1 MFTLLR
7 GRLLF
12 VPVTLAI
19 FAASEGTEARRYSS
33 ASLPEFHSITG
44 ASSRK
49 GATTVDPPSGRLR
62 IPNAALESV
71 KWSDLDGWA
80 GDDHASAFATFYASC
95 RPIVRASAL
104 RAEAAQIHQRDQSTR
119 LQPTGN
125 AASASFNL
133 SPTPACGRF
142 LLSLQA
148 HRAVD
153 ARHGGQA
160 NPG

>member
-7 GRLLF
+7 GLLLF
-12 VPVTLAI
+12 IPVTLAI

-33 ASLPEFHSITG
+33 ASLPEVHSTTG
-44 ASSRK
+44 AK

-62 IPNAALESV
+62 IPNAVLESV

-104 RAEAAQIHQRDQSTR
+104 RAEAAQIHRRDQPVR

-125 AASASFNL
+125 ARKRPIQPQPDASMR
-133 SPTPACGRF
+133 PIRP
-142 LLSLQA
+142 
-148 HRAVD
+148 HPP
-153 ARHGGQA
+153 
-160 NPG
+160 PG